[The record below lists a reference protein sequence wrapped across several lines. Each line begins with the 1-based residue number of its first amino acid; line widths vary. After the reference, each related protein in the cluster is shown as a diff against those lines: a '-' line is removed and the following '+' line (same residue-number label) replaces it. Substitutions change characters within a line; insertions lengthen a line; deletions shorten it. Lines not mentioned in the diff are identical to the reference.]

1 MKLGLQGVTV
11 VFSSGDNGVGG
22 IQGQC
27 LGTDKTVFNPQ
38 FPASCP
44 YVTAVGGTEVFPSKT
59 VNDPESAWPSSG
71 GGFSNVFSSPSY
83 QQAAVSSYFSNSDPG
98 YKYYSGADKL
108 GANKGIYNRSG
119 RAYPDVAANAN
130 NILIANDGVNLT
142 HSGGTSA
149 SAPTFA
155 SIINRINEERIKA
168 GKGSVGFV
176 NPTLYK
182 NPGVLND
189 ITNGTNPGCGTQG
202 FKAVKGWDPVTGL
215 GTPNFGKM
223 KDLFMSLP

>member
-11 VFSSGDNGVGG
+11 VFSTGDNGVSG
-22 IQGQC
+22 IQSKC
-27 LGTDKTVFNPQ
+27 LGTNGRAFNPQ

-44 YVTAVGGTEVFPSKT
+44 YVTAVGGTEVFPGKT

-71 GGFSNVFSSPSY
+71 GGFSNIFSSPSY
-83 QQAAVSSYFSNSDPG
+83 QKAAVSSYFNNSDPG
-98 YKYYSGADKL
+98 YAYYSGTDKL
-108 GANKGIYNRSG
+108 GANGGLYNRSG
-119 RAYPDVAANAN
+119 RAYPDVSANAN
-130 NILIANDGVNLT
+130 GILIANGTRLT

-155 SIINRINEERIKA
+155 SIINRINEERIKT
-168 GKGSVGFV
+168 GKGPVGFV

-189 ITNGTNPGCGTQG
+189 IVNGTNPGCGSQG
-202 FKAVKGWDPVTGL
+202 FRAVRGWDPVTGL
-215 GTPNFGKM
+215 GTPNFGRM
-223 KDLFMSLP
+223 RDLFVGLP